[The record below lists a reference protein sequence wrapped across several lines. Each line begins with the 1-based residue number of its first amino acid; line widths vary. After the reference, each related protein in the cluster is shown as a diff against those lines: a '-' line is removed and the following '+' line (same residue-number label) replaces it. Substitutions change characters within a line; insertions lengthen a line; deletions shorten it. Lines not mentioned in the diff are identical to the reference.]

1 MKHKIGNVNRL
12 CYRYLL
18 YINQLYG
25 DIAIMAV
32 ISIND
37 IIRHY
42 NSVIKSFMD
51 QDYIISPTTMYG
63 GYHYVDG
70 YTDLVNLNDKKSI
83 IRIFVTHEYCSD
95 GSYYDSKSCKYSI
108 IKIIAKKYEWDGK
121 FKCMNCRPELGKLV
135 SERRFYQI
143 KENYLYVDTLD
154 ELKQIREIQRR
165 RKASH
170 RKTSN
175 TKKSYPLSKLSVK
188 FIDSIM
194 KRINSIDG
202 FKYATTSCIESVCS
216 YQCVDRQNNAKA
228 KFSGVV
234 TFNFNNRIGRLN
246 LK

>member
-1 MKHKIGNVNRL
+1 MQVICVTDIN
-12 CYRYLL
+12 
-18 YINQLYG
+18 YINPRYG
-25 DIAIMAV
+25 DIAIMTV
-32 ISIND
+32 FSVKD

-51 QDYIISPTTMYG
+51 KCYIISPTTMDR
-63 GYHYVDG
+63 GYQYVDG

-83 IRIFVTHEYCSD
+83 IRIFVMREYCSD
-95 GSYYDSKSCKYSI
+95 GRYYDYNSYKYSI
-108 IKIIAKKYEWDGK
+108 IKIIARKYEWDGK

-154 ELKQIREIQRR
+154 ELKQIREIQRK

-170 RKTSN
+170 RKTPN

-202 FKYATTSCIESVCS
+202 FRCATTNCIESVCS
-216 YQCVDRQNNAKA
+216 YQCVDRRNNTRFKCE
-228 KFSGVV
+228 V
-234 TFNFNNRIGRLN
+234 TFKFNNRIGRIVLN
-246 LK
+246 

>member
-1 MKHKIGNVNRL
+1 MKHKIGNVSDLR
-12 CYRYLL
+12 YRYIL
-18 YINQLYG
+18 YINPLYG

-42 NSVIKSFMD
+42 NSVIKSFME
-51 QDYIISPTTMYG
+51 QGYIISPTTVYG
-63 GYHYVDG
+63 GYQYVDG

-83 IRIFVTHEYCSD
+83 IRIFVMREYCSD
-95 GSYYDSKSCKYSI
+95 DYYYDYNSYKYSI
-108 IKIIAKKYEWDGK
+108 TKIIAKKYEWDGK

-154 ELKQIREIQRR
+154 ELKKIREIQRK
-165 RKASH
+165 RKASR
-170 RKTSN
+170 RKTPN

-202 FKYATTSCIESVCS
+202 FKLATASCIESVCS
-216 YQCVDRQNNAKA
+216 YRCVDRRNNTRFK
-228 KFSGVV
+228 GEV
-234 TFNFNNRIGRLN
+234 TFKFNNRIGRIVLN
-246 LK
+246 